1 MKKDL
6 RKKYLIKREN
16 ILAKDQKDKI
26 IYEKVINNSMIKKS
40 RGILI
45 YVSYGSEISTL
56 ELIDYFW
63 KKNKI
68 VALPKVENDEINF
81 YIVNSWDELKRGYK
95 DILEPVSLNKLINF
109 TGFVSI
115 TPGICFNQSLYRI
128 GYGGGYYD
136 RFYQKHN
143 LYKIGLCYKKLFILE
158 EFQEDWD
165 IPVDEIIID

>member
-16 ILAKDQKDKI
+16 VLDRDKKDKI
-26 IYEKVINNSMIKKS
+26 IYEKVINNLLVKRS

-45 YVSYGSEISTL
+45 YVSYGSEVSTL

-68 VALPKVENDEINF
+68 VAAPKVENGEINF
-81 YIVNSWDELKRGYK
+81 YTVNSWDELKKGYK
-95 DILEPVSLNKLINF
+95 DILEPVSFKKLEEF
-109 TGFVSI
+109 TDFVSI
-115 TPGICFNQSLYRI
+115 TPGICFNQDFYRI

-136 RFYQKHN
+136 RFYQNHD
-143 LYKIGLCYKKLFILE
+143 LYKIGLCYKEMIVSEK
-158 EFQEDWD
+158 FQEERD
-165 IPVDEIIID
+165 IPVDEIISD